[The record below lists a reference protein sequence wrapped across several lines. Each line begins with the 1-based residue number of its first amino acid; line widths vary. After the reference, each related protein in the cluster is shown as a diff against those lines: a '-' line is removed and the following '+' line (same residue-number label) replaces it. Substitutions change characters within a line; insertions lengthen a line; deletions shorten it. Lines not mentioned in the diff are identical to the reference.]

1 MVPRV
6 PGVTATLP
14 RRPLLLCAL
23 TLLLSVPFW
32 VLGLATGGTLP
43 GIGVSVAVGMVVV
56 PAIVATALA
65 HGEGGRAGVRAL
77 WSQLRPRARGG
88 WPPQSRRWWV
98 VAVGLVPALTVFAL
112 ALTVL
117 LDPDA
122 PPVGEVGLGGALLSA
137 LLSAPALVLLAVLE
151 EIAWAGYAT
160 PPLRRRWGPLGAGV
174 VTGLVWA
181 AWHVVP
187 WLQVNGAGW
196 TGWLV
201 VSTIAMRVVIV
212 VVGTALGDSLWAAV
226 LIHAMSNIC
235 FVASGEL
242 YHPAPVALL
251 MAMAAVGG
259 RGRLGKGRALRR
271 AAFLDSGP

>member
-1 MVPRV
+1 MSL
-6 PGVTATLP
+6 TAP
-14 RRPLLLCAL
+14 RRPLLLCGL

-32 VLGLATGGTLP
+32 VIGLATGGTLP

-56 PAIVATALA
+56 PAVVATALA

-88 WPPQSRRWWV
+88 RYPDARRWWV
-98 VAVGLVPALTVFAL
+98 LTVGLLPALTVLAL

-117 LDPDA
+117 VDPDA
-122 PPVGEVGLGGALLSA
+122 ASVGEADLGGALRTA

-174 VTGLVWA
+174 VIGLVWA

-187 WLQVNGAGW
+187 WLQVNGLGW

-201 VSTIAMRVVIV
+201 VSTVAMRVVIV
-212 VVGTALGDSLWAAV
+212 AVGTALGGSVWAAV

-251 MAMAAVGG
+251 MVLAAVGVVLG
-259 RGRLGKGRALRR
+259 IGKAVPRSRRL
-271 AAFLDSGP
+271 S

>member
-1 MVPRV
+1 M
-6 PGVTATLP
+6 TAIAP
-14 RRPLLLCAL
+14 RRPLLMCGL

-32 VLGLATGGTLP
+32 VIGLVTGGTLP

-56 PAIVATALA
+56 PAIIATVLA
-65 HGEGGRAGVRAL
+65 HGEGGRAGARAL

-88 WPPQSRRWWV
+88 QFAGSRRWWV
-98 VAVGLVPALTVFAL
+98 LAVGLLPALTVLAL

-117 LDPDA
+117 VDPDA
-122 PPVGEVGLGGALLSA
+122 SSVGDADLGGALRTA

-160 PPLRRRWGPLGAGV
+160 PPLRRRWGQLGAGV
-174 VTGLVWA
+174 VIGLVWA

-187 WLQVNGAGW
+187 WLQVNGPGW

-201 VSTIAMRVVIV
+201 VSTVAMRVVIV
-212 VVGTALGDSLWAAV
+212 GVGTVLGGSVWAAV
-226 LIHAMSNIC
+226 LIHSSSNIC

-242 YHPAPVALL
+242 YHPAPVAVL
-251 MAMAAVGG
+251 MVVAAVGVVLG
-259 RGRLGKGRALRR
+259 SGKTMPRAGRL
-271 AAFLDSGP
+271 S

>member
-1 MVPRV
+1 M
-6 PGVTATLP
+6 TATAP

-32 VLGLATGGTLP
+32 LVGLATGGTLP

-88 WPPQSRRWWV
+88 RRAGSRRWWA
-98 VAVGLVPALTVFAL
+98 VAVGLVPALTVLAL
-112 ALTVL
+112 AVTVL
-117 LDPDA
+117 LDPGA
-122 PPVGEVGLGGALLSA
+122 PAVGEAGLGGALLTA

-160 PPLRRRWGPLGAGV
+160 PPLRRRWGLLGAGV
-174 VTGLVWA
+174 VVGLVWA

-187 WLQVNGAGW
+187 WLQVNGLGW

-201 VSTIAMRVVIV
+201 VSTVAMRVVIV
-212 VVGTALGDSLWAAV
+212 GVGTALGDSVWPAV

-251 MAMAAVGG
+251 MVLAAVGVA
-259 RGRLGKGRALRR
+259 LGMGKTVRSTRR
-271 AAFLDSGP
+271 PS